1 MSMVAP
7 ETAAAGGAGGRSG
20 TPYRLDVQ
28 HRYGLLLISTV
39 LLVAIE
45 GVASPGPFQH
55 VVVTALAAA
64 SVQLAVRA
72 TDPGPRVTY
81 LTAAFAFGVLLL
93 AVVRALGGH
102 GADGA
107 TLVTNALLVAIG
119 PPAVAVG
126 ILRDLRSTGQVRFA
140 AVMGVLSFYMLLG
153 MMFAFG
159 YGAIDALA
167 HQPVFADGVA
177 ANASTCLYFSF
188 TTLTT
193 VGFGDVVAATDL
205 GRTMAV
211 FEALLGQIYL
221 VTVVSLIVSN
231 LGRPARRARAGGRLA
246 S

>member
-1 MSMVAP
+1 MSTTRAS
-7 ETAAAGGAGGRSG
+7 ESAAAGEARVRS
-20 TPYRLDVQ
+20 RLDVQ
-28 HRYGLLLISTV
+28 HRYGLLLFATV
-39 LLVAIE
+39 LLVAVQGI
-45 GVASPGPFQH
+45 APPGPLEH

-81 LTAAFAFGVLLL
+81 LTAAFAWGVLLV
-93 AVVRALGGH
+93 AIVRALAGH
-102 GADGA
+102 GADGVSLG
-107 TLVTNALLVAIG
+107 TTALLVAIG

-126 ILRDLRSTGQVRFA
+126 ILRDLRATGQVRLA

-153 MMFAFG
+153 MVFAFS
-159 YGAIDALA
+159 YGAIDDFG
-167 HQPVFADGVA
+167 HEPVFADGVA
-177 ANASTCLYFSF
+177 ADASACLYFSF

-193 VGFGDVVAATDL
+193 VGFGDIVAGTDL
-205 GRTMAV
+205 GRTVAV

>member
-1 MSMVAP
+1 MIARAP
-7 ETAAAGGAGGRSG
+7 ESAAAGGAGTRSRA
-20 TPYRLDVQ
+20 PYRLEVQ

-39 LLVAIE
+39 LLVAVE
-45 GVASPGPFQH
+45 GISSPGPLQH

-72 TDPGPRVTY
+72 SDPGPRVTY
-81 LTAAFAFGVLLL
+81 LTAAFAL
-93 AVVRALGGH
+93 AVLVLAVIRALGGH

-107 TLVTNALLVAIG
+107 TLVANVLLVAIA

-126 ILRDLRSTGQVRFA
+126 ILRDLRSTGQVRLA

-153 MMFAFG
+153 MVFAFG

-167 HQPVFADGVA
+167 DQPVFAGGVS

-205 GRTMAV
+205 GRTVAV

-231 LGRPARRARAGGRLA
+231 LGRPARRAGAGGRFA